1 VTVGSHE
8 DPEPTPAGRY
18 GRGMPRVVVAPD
30 KFRGTASANEVAEAM
45 ATAAEELGWEAVR
58 LPMSDGGEGLLD
70 GCAALCPEVVVTRVT
85 GPDGAPV
92 DAEWRLGDGTAV
104 VEMARASGLTLAG
117 GPTRNDPVRAT
128 SRGTGELLVAAARR
142 VGPGGT
148 VVVGLGGSA
157 TTDGGRGA
165 WEAVMEAGGLGG
177 ANLVGACDVDTTF
190 VDAAAVFGP
199 QKGAGPAQVS
209 ELTGRLERQAEA
221 WAKETGVDV
230 RAVPGSGAAGGM
242 GGAVVVLGGR
252 LRSGYRLVADLVGL
266 TAAIDGADRVV
277 TGEGALDL
285 GSFAGKVVGGVIGDA
300 RARRVPVLVVVGR
313 STPEAAA
320 EADRAGGEV
329 VSLTERFGVTRA
341 LGEVQDCV
349 AEATAG
355 WLGAPPG

>member
-1 VTVGSHE
+1 
-8 DPEPTPAGRY
+8 
-18 GRGMPRVVVAPD
+18 MPRVVVAPD
-30 KFRGTASANEVAEAM
+30 KFRGTASAAEVAAGM
-45 ATAAEELGWEAVR
+45 AAAASGLGWETIR

-70 GCAALCPEVVVTRVT
+70 ACEAVCPERVVTRVT
-85 GPDGAPV
+85 GPDGTPV
-92 DAEWRLGDGTAV
+92 DAEWGLGDGTAV

-117 GPTRNDPVRAT
+117 GPSHNDPVRAT
-128 SRGTGELLVAAARR
+128 TRGTGELLVAAARR

-165 WEAVMEAGGLGG
+165 WEAVREAGGLGG
-177 ANLVGACDVDTTF
+177 ATLVGACDVDTTF

-199 QKGAGPAQVS
+199 QKGAGPAEVS
-209 ELTGRLERQAEA
+209 ELTGRLERQASA
-221 WAKETGVDV
+221 WAESTGVDV
-230 RAVPGSGAAGGM
+230 RTVPGSGAAGGM

-266 TAAIDGADRVV
+266 AAALDGADRVV
-277 TGEGALDL
+277 TGEGALDV
-285 GSFAGKVVGGVIGDA
+285 GSFAGKVVGGVVGDA
-300 RARRVPVLVVVGR
+300 RAQGIPALVVVGR

-329 VSLTERFGVTRA
+329 VSLIVRFGAARA
-341 LGEVQDCV
+341 FGEVLACV
-349 AEATAG
+349 EEATAG